1 MDRCSSGGEIREE
14 SEKQE
19 TEEKESVER
28 RLREKVARPQNTV
41 FRVEKYVGSLK
52 RRVQSHVA
60 GREIKNCTP
69 LWHEADLEVKMELF
83 KKCTRL
89 WHEVKMLKHDTF
101 GPLLELEMSK
111 KCTLLWREARFE
123 VKRVM
128 VSDHLLR

>member
-1 MDRCSSGGEIREE
+1 
-14 SEKQE
+14 
-19 TEEKESVER
+19 
-28 RLREKVARPQNTV
+28 
-41 FRVEKYVGSLK
+41 
-52 RRVQSHVA
+52 
-60 GREIKNCTP
+60 

-111 KCTLLWREARFE
+111 KCTPLWREANFE

-128 VSDHLLR
+128 VSVHPFEIGRGGRLKRIYKDAVRVAVQETCPSGMLGGQDR